1 MEEFGEGNR
10 ESKKITIVSLAIL
23 VVAMVVGTSYA
34 LWQLTFTQTGTNV
47 ITTGCLNLTL
57 I

>member
-23 VVAMVVGTSYA
+23 VVAMVVGTR
-34 LWQLTFTQTGTNV
+34 V
-47 ITTGCLNLTL
+47 
-57 I
+57 